1 MGASKISKKLH
12 GKGGQPELLGRR
24 TVMVMFVGLALGLAA
39 CSTAGDP
46 GPAGPAGAVGPA
58 GPAGPA
64 GPSGVVTAT
73 DLTCTEC
80 HDDSTLIVSK
90 QAQFKVSR
98 HGTGEA
104 FERGASTS
112 CAGCHGSEGAEARIE
127 AGLLPHDPSVEGVA
141 NVSPY
146 TCRTCHDIHTTYTKA
161 DFSLTGNGAPAQM
174 ENTEGTFD
182 GGFGNLCA
190 NCHQIRNELP
200 VASGGEITFESSRFG
215 THHGVEAQ
223 MLLGE
228 GGLMV
233 SGSPSVHYGVE
244 NTCVTCHM
252 GDARNHTYEPE
263 PEYCHVCHADLDTL
277 DRNGVQTE
285 IQEML
290 TEVRDLLI
298 ASGIIDIEL
307 DPEGN
312 RSVPG
317 TYPEEVAS
325 AMWNYMFVLEDQSN
339 GVHNPPYAKAL
350 LEQALAALR

>member
-1 MGASKISKKLH
+1 MIASKIAKITL
-12 GKGGQPELLGRR
+12 GKGDQPEQLRRR
-24 TVMVMFVGLALGLAA
+24 TVMLLFVGLALGLAA

-58 GPAGPA
+58 GPAGPS
-64 GPSGVVTAT
+64 GGVVAT

-80 HDDSTLIVSK
+80 HDDTTLIVSK
-90 QAQFKVSR
+90 QAQFKETSV

-104 FERGASTS
+104 FIRGESTS

-127 AGLLPHDPSVEGVA
+127 AGLLPHDPSVEGVT

-146 TCRTCHDIHTTYTKA
+146 TCRTCHDIHTTYTGE
-161 DFSLTGNGAPAQM
+161 DFSLTGDAAPAQM

-200 VASGGEITFESSRFG
+200 VASAGEITFESDRFG
-215 THHGVEAQ
+215 THYGVEAQ

-252 GDARNHTYEPE
+252 GEDRNHTYVPNVA
-263 PEYCHVCHADLDTL
+263 YCQACHADLDTL

-285 IQEML
+285 IQTML
-290 TEVRDLLI
+290 DEVRDLLI
-298 ASGIIDIEL
+298 SAGIIDLEL
-307 DPEGN
+307 EPEGS
-312 RSVPG
+312 RAVPG

-325 AMWNYMFVLEDQSN
+325 AMWNYKFVLEDQSR